1 MYPYCI
7 FRLLLIPTVG
17 FLTYYT
23 AQLVTKQSQSVS
35 FGKNWDLS
43 YTNTPQIEAHFP
55 GQGKWGLYPLSAVF
69 IMNAK
74 GEIVYKMSVQIMGYI
89 VHPVREF
96 HSNTVLFSK
105 GIERITVAMLQGAL
119 GQMISIISQKEPALE
134 RYAVALKVLRAVQT
148 RLTNQ
153 QVKRP
158 SREDLKTAC
167 EVLKEVQKEH
177 AETQMQRD
185 RIDTAASWCMMFI
198 ECFVRD

>member
-1 MYPYCI
+1 
-7 FRLLLIPTVG
+7 
-17 FLTYYT
+17 
-23 AQLVTKQSQSVS
+23 
-35 FGKNWDLS
+35 
-43 YTNTPQIEAHFP
+43 
-55 GQGKWGLYPLSAVF
+55 
-69 IMNAK
+69 
-74 GEIVYKMSVQIMGYI
+74 MSVQIMGYI

-96 HSNTVLFSK
+96 HPSTVLFSK

-158 SREDLKTAC
+158 SKEDLKIAC

-177 AETQMQRD
+177 AETQMQRN